1 MASTNERNHQ
11 ALMALVET
19 LKVDGFLV
27 PRCFRLRTM
36 PYVPDGSREYDA
48 RLFLPLGVIVIVVC
62 VDEEIQVEITPP
74 EKVAFLLAD
83 ESKSKLG
90 NLSVDDDFTFMKVTL
105 ELSSTVIITRSLY
118 PSDSCLVKRDGDESR
133 LDVYLRGET
142 RLPRLKLLLE
152 RLCCGLLDSLA
163 ATELAPS

>member
-1 MASTNERNHQ
+1 MADVEERNHQ
-11 ALMALVET
+11 ALMTMLDG
-19 LKVDGFLV
+19 LKTDGFLV
-27 PRCFRLRTM
+27 PKCFRLRTM
-36 PYVPDGSREYDA
+36 PYVPNGSREYDA
-48 RLFLPLGVIVIVVC
+48 RLFLPLGVIVIVGTGG
-62 VDEEIQVEITPP
+62 EEIQVEITPP

-90 NLSVDDDFTFMKVTL
+90 NLSVNDDFTFMKVTL

-118 PSDSCLVKRDGDESR
+118 PSDSCLVKRDGDGSR

-152 RLCCGLLDSLA
+152 RICSGLLDSLA
-163 ATELAPS
+163 AAELALS